1 MVNCCRA
8 PLEHRMLSVLQSEL
22 RTLVTGRCSPQPLAK
37 RTSVQGHCFC
47 STMTVHSTM
56 RSSEDVL
63 TLYLCARVRW
73 WRCVC
78 TTVGLNVEERVND
91 LADSEQDPNWS

>member
-1 MVNCCRA
+1 
-8 PLEHRMLSVLQSEL
+8 
-22 RTLVTGRCSPQPLAK
+22 
-37 RTSVQGHCFC
+37 
-47 STMTVHSTM
+47 MTVRSTM

-91 LADSEQDPNWS
+91 LADSKQGRMSVLTIEELPHTHGPSRKACKK